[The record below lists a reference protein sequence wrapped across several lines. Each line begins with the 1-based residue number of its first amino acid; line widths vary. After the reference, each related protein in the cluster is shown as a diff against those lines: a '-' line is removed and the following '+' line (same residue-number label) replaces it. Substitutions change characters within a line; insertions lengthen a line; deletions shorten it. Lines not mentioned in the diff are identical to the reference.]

1 MEKGLIFFL
10 SALLCTGLIPKCYS
24 QGEKEGHTARQTG
37 QETAILVSP
46 VATVAITKVGS
57 SYQVGIALL
66 QQKCNLSSFTATGMR
81 GSNLLTVP
89 YIRFHTSNAFLGMC
103 PIKMATP

>member
-24 QGEKEGHTARQTG
+24 QGEKEGHTARQIV
-37 QETAILVSP
+37 QETTILLSP
-46 VATVAITKVGS
+46 VATVTLTKVGS

-66 QQKCNLSSFTATGMR
+66 QQDCNLSSFTATGMR
-81 GSNLLTVP
+81 RSKLSTVP
-89 YIRFHTSNAFLGMC
+89 YIRYHAHEAF
-103 PIKMATP
+103 